1 MITKT
6 IIITFKIAIV
16 GTVSIIY
23 LFIYSFIHLCIYLF
37 IYSVIYLVIYIF
49 LFSSK

>member
-37 IYSVIYLVIYIF
+37 IY
-49 LFSSK
+49 LFSYLFSYLYFPF